1 MNGRA
6 MPDLKTS
13 STLPTTMIIYQ
24 HKLIDDDG
32 QEEDSPSI

>member
-1 MNGRA
+1 

-13 STLPTTMIIYQ
+13 STVINSTYSTMIIYQ